1 MADVECVLRIRGGGG
16 PAGECPVWS
25 AEEKRLYWID
35 IDGPSV
41 NRFDPAT
48 GKNET
53 CPLTEQIGS
62 FALRERG
69 GLLIATRSGFHFL
82 DFGTGAR
89 RSICDPESHLPDN
102 RMNDGRCDPHGRFW
116 CGSMRDPQDPKVVAA
131 SLYRLGADLACTKM
145 LDGLI
150 TANGLAFSPDGRT
163 LYLSDSNVAV
173 QTIWAF
179 DFDVERGT
187 IRNRRVF
194 ATTHELPGRP
204 DGGCC
209 DEEAFYWSAIVD
221 GGLIARFAP
230 DGRIER
236 TIRTPVRSPSM
247 MAFGGERLDVL
258 YITSI
263 RRGGAAKEWP
273 DQPLAGSLFACEPGV
288 RGLREPRFR
297 G

>member
-1 MADVECVLRIRGGGG
+1 MVDVECVLEMRGGGG

-25 AEEKRLYWID
+25 ADEQRLYWID

-82 DFGTGAR
+82 DFDSGKREAV
-89 RSICDPESHLPDN
+89 CDPEPHLPEN
-102 RMNDGRCDPHGRFW
+102 RMNDGRCDPAGRFW
-116 CGSMRDPQDPKVVAA
+116 CGSMRDPQDPKIVAA

-150 TANGLAFSPDGRT
+150 TANGLAFSPDART
-163 LYLSDSNVAV
+163 MYLSDSNVAV
-173 QTIWAF
+173 ETIWAF

-209 DEEAFYWSAIVD
+209 DEEGFYWSAIVD

-230 DGRIER
+230 DGRVER

-247 MAFGGERLDVL
+247 MAFGGEKLDVL
-258 YITSI
+258 FITSI